1 MLRIIAATD
10 KGLVRELN
18 EDRFAGEIFDP
29 DCAYALVCDGMGGE
43 NAGSVASGIACEEIR
58 RLMESSLRRGMD
70 EKSLYHLLE
79 IAVSTANAMVYD
91 KALQDPENMGGMGTT
106 ACLAVISGETAYIA
120 NVGDSRAYLLRG
132 GELSRLTVDHTVVQL
147 MLDNGEITPEQAEDH
162 QDRHYLTRAI
172 GVEKDVEPAYS
183 RTPLQGGDMLLLCSD
198 GLYNMIPH
206 GELAALIR
214 KAAAEDSGA
223 VFPEAANAAGGRDN
237 ITAVLIIFE
246 GGD

>member
-147 MLDNGEITPEQAEDH
+147 MLDN
-162 QDRHYLTRAI
+162 
-172 GVEKDVEPAYS
+172 
-183 RTPLQGGDMLLLCSD
+183 
-198 GLYNMIPH
+198 
-206 GELAALIR
+206 
-214 KAAAEDSGA
+214 
-223 VFPEAANAAGGRDN
+223 
-237 ITAVLIIFE
+237 
-246 GGD
+246 

>member
-70 EKSLYHLLE
+70 AKSLYHLSE

-91 KALQDPENMGGMGTT
+91 KASQDPENMGGMGTT

-147 MLDNGEITPEQAEDH
+147 MLDNGEITPEQAEGH
-162 QDRHYLTRAI
+162 QDRHYLTRAV
-172 GVEKDVEPAYS
+172 GVEKGVDPAYS
-183 RTPLQGGDMLLLCSD
+183 RTPLQSGDMLLLCSD

-223 VFPEAANAAGGRDN
+223 VFSEAANAAGGRDN

>member
-91 KALQDPENMGGMGTT
+91 KASQDPENMGGMGTT

-147 MLDNGEITPEQAEDH
+147 MLDNGEITPEQAEGH
-162 QDRHYLTRAI
+162 QDRHYLTRAV
-172 GVEKDVEPAYS
+172 GVEKGVDPAYS
-183 RTPLQGGDMLLLCSD
+183 RTPLQSGDMLLLCSD

-223 VFPEAANAAGGRDN
+223 VFSEAANAAGGRDN

>member
-1 MLRIIAATD
+1 MLHIYGATD
-10 KGLVRELN
+10 RGMVREAN

-91 KALQDPENMGGMGTT
+91 KASQDPENMGGMGTT

-172 GVEKDVEPAYS
+172 GVEKDVEPAYG
-183 RTPLQGGDMLLLCSD
+183 RTPLQSGDMLLLCSD

-223 VFPEAANAAGGRDN
+223 VFSEAANAAGGRDN

>member
-1 MLRIIAATD
+1 M
-10 KGLVRELN
+10 
-18 EDRFAGEIFDP
+18 P
-29 DCAYALVCDGMGGE
+29 
-43 NAGSVASGIACEEIR
+43 R
-58 RLMESSLRRGMD
+58 RR
-70 EKSLYHLLE
+70 
-79 IAVSTANAMVYD
+79 
-91 KALQDPENMGGMGTT
+91 
-106 ACLAVISGETAYIA
+106 
-120 NVGDSRAYLLRG
+120 
-132 GELSRLTVDHTVVQL
+132 ELSRLTVDHTVVQL

-162 QDRHYLTRAI
+162 QDRHYLTRAV
-172 GVEKDVEPAYS
+172 GVEKGVDPAYS
-183 RTPLQGGDMLLLCSD
+183 RTPLQSGDMLLLCSD

>member
-183 RTPLQGGDMLLLCSD
+183 RTPLQSGDMLLLCSD

>member
-91 KALQDPENMGGMGTT
+91 KASQDPENMGGMGTT

-147 MLDNGEITPEQAEDH
+147 MLDNGEITPEQAEGH

-172 GVEKDVEPAYS
+172 GVEKGVDPAYS
-183 RTPLQGGDMLLLCSD
+183 RTPLQSGDMLLLCSD

-223 VFPEAANAAGGRDN
+223 VFSEAANAAGGRDN

>member
-91 KALQDPENMGGMGTT
+91 KASQDPENMGGMGTT

-147 MLDNGEITPEQAEDH
+147 MLDNGEITPEQAEGH
-162 QDRHYLTRAI
+162 QDRHYLTRAV
-172 GVEKDVEPAYS
+172 GVEKGVDPAYS
-183 RTPLQGGDMLLLCSD
+183 RTPLQSGDMLLLCSD

>member
-162 QDRHYLTRAI
+162 QDRHYLTRAV
-172 GVEKDVEPAYS
+172 GVEKGVDPAYS
-183 RTPLQGGDMLLLCSD
+183 RTPLQSGDMLLLCSD